1 MVLPKHSRLKHSRDF
16 SAVYRQGQ
24 KAVSPHLVIRVLAL
38 NDPLPQTAVSACQK
52 SSQFGISISQKVS
65 KRAVIRNRIK
75 RQIRSALRALLPQVK
90 PGFQIVVVVRPGAP
104 ACEYGEFLRELEQ
117 LFTKLEVIHGHS

>member
-1 MVLPKHSRLKHSRDF
+1 MALPKHARLKHPRDF

-24 KAVSPHLVIRVLAL
+24 KAVSQHLVLRVLTL
-38 NDPLPQTAVSACQK
+38 SGPSPQPAVPAHTT

-75 RQIRSALRALLPQVK
+75 RQIRSAIRALLPQVK
-90 PGFQIVVVVRPGAP
+90 PGLQIVVVVRPGAP
-104 ACEYGEFLRELEQ
+104 VCEYGEFLRELEQ
-117 LFTKLEVIHGHS
+117 LFTKLEVIHGRS